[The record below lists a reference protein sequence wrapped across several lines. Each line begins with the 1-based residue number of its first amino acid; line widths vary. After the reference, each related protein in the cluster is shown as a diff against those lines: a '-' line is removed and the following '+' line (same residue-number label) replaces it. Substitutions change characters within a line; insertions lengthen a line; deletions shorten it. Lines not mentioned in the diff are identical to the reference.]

1 MKQEKGVLALWAPF
15 SIPSTFLLSEMVLVV
30 MVGII
35 KGFNDISQ
43 MQAEEEACCRN
54 PDRDEY
60 NPDEFKK

>member
-1 MKQEKGVLALWAPF
+1 
-15 SIPSTFLLSEMVLVV
+15 

-60 NPDEFKK
+60 NPDELKERITGCHGCILLSLRCVMEGR